1 MKAIFYYVSIIYKIN
16 VYLAYLQTDEEL
28 FVNTPKIRRLLVKKI
43 HTPFN
48 IYFDLSKQ
56 WKDKNV

>member
-16 VYLAYLQTDEEL
+16 VYLAYLQLDEEW
-28 FVNTPKIRRLLVKKI
+28 FANMPKIRRLLVKKI
-43 HTPFN
+43 RIALR
-48 IYFDLSKQ
+48 IYYDSSKQ

>member
-1 MKAIFYYVSIIYKIN
+1 MKTVFYYGSIIYKIN
-16 VYLAYLQTDEEL
+16 VYLAYLQLDEEL
-28 FVNTPKIRRLLVKKI
+28 FANMPKIKELLVKKI
-43 HTPFN
+43 RIALS